1 MINCKTVLDF
11 SWSKNCIISE
21 ILNNAEVPD
30 NPTGNQLV
38 EHIPEGSPTYAS
50 FEIND
55 IIEGFKDLKEVFLRT
70 DIDLKQQH
78 NSKTTIWIV

>member
-1 MINCKTVLDF
+1 MLDF

-50 FEIND
+50 FEINNVKLNVPVVTLPIND
-55 IIEGFKDLKEVFLRT
+55 IIEF
-70 DIDLKQQH
+70 
-78 NSKTTIWIV
+78 